1 MIPKQETLYLY
12 RGATST
18 IEFDFSHFNFEPNSK
33 CVFTMTTLCGEIV
46 KEIEFNQSKKYIV
59 VFKDDETCNY
69 VNNKYLYTIMYHV
82 NDERYP
88 QCSNSDIIVENIRGN
103 YEPNNN
109 N

>member
-1 MIPKQETLYLY
+1 MIPQQTTLYLY

-18 IEFDFSHFNFEPNSK
+18 IEFDFTEFDFERNSK
-33 CVFTMTTLCGEIV
+33 CVFTMTTLCGEVV

-69 VNNKYLYTIMYHV
+69 VNNKYLYTIMYHI

-88 QCSNSDIIVENIRGN
+88 QCSDSTIIVEGIKGG
-103 YEPNNN
+103 YEGTN
-109 N
+109 